1 MTVIRQWI
9 SRVLNYSSQYDSAG
23 WSANQVIGAPKVYPR
38 HGDIRG
44 AWATQTK
51 TNKEFIEVAY
61 DQKVYPQEI
70 NIYETLN
77 SGGTKKVQAKADS
90 GAWVTLYE
98 AKTIEC
104 IKESR
109 IFKPELLE
117 TNIPT
122 NTLRIEID
130 CTVAGTWVEIDAV
143 ELVGTEANPGGY
155 L

>member
-1 MTVIRQWI
+1 MTVIRQWVQ
-9 SRVLNYSSQYDSAG
+9 RVVNYSSQYDSAG
-23 WSANQVIGAPKVYPR
+23 WSAEQVIGAPKVYPR

-44 AWATQTK
+44 AWASQTK

-61 DQKVYPQEI
+61 GRKVFPQEI

-77 SGGTKKVQAKADS
+77 SGGTKKVQAKTDS
-90 GAWVTLYE
+90 GTWVTMYE
-98 AKTIEC
+98 AKKIEC

-109 IFKPELLE
+109 IFKPELIE

-122 NTLRIEID
+122 DTLRIEID

-143 ELVGTEANPGGY
+143 ELVGTEANPGSY